1 MKEKID
7 VLKEVVLELDYF
19 PDNLEPAPMLPKC
32 TLTDAELVA
41 KIDEW
46 NGKLCKT
53 GGRAWCLSVPPD
65 PNKDPDLLIAQLC
78 KRFKDLAGL

>member
-1 MKEKID
+1 MNTDNFKNEIPADAKPM
-7 VLKEVVLELDYF
+7 LAVVLPE
-19 PDNLEPAPMLPKC
+19 C

-53 GGRAWCLSVPPD
+53 GGRAWCLRVPPD
-65 PNKDPDLLIAQLC
+65 PNNDPDLLIAQLC
-78 KRFKDLAGL
+78 KRFEKLAGL

>member
-1 MKEKID
+1 MENVTFENGTPADAKP
-7 VLKEVVLELDYF
+7 VLAVVLPE
-19 PDNLEPAPMLPKC
+19 C

-53 GGRAWCLSVPPD
+53 GGRAWCLRVPPD
-65 PNKDPDLLIAQLC
+65 PNNDPDLLIAQIR
-78 KRFKDLAGL
+78 KRFEKLLGL